1 MPRNNIK
8 AIRQKRGMKQAEV
21 ASLLNVSQ
29 GTYSQWENGKARV
42 TDEALIQLAN
52 IFDVSTDYLLGYST
66 NDRSI
71 KKASVGADANGG
83 TLGQLSFTERILLTC
98 FRSLPSQEQEKFLN
112 EAIRAG
118 QSSSEGE
125 QQ

>member
-1 MPRNNIK
+1 MPVNNIK
-8 AIRQKRGMKQAEV
+8 TIRKKRGMKQAEV

-42 TDEALIQLAN
+42 TDEALVQLAS

-83 TLGQLSFTERILLTC
+83 NLEQLSFTERILLTC
-98 FRSLPSQEQEKFLN
+98 FRSLPPQEQEEFLN

-118 QSSSEGE
+118 QSNSEAE
-125 QQ
+125 R

>member
-1 MPRNNIK
+1 MPLNNIK
-8 AIRQKRGMKQAEV
+8 AIRKKRGMKQAEV
-21 ASLLNVSQ
+21 ASILNVSQ

-42 TDEALIQLAN
+42 TDEALIQLAS

-71 KKASVGADANGG
+71 KKASVGADAKGD

-98 FRSLPSQEQEKFLN
+98 FRSLAPQEQEKFLN

-118 QSSSEGE
+118 QSSSEVE

>member
-1 MPRNNIK
+1 MPVNNIK
-8 AIRQKRGMKQAEV
+8 TIRKKRGMKQAEV

-42 TDEALIQLAN
+42 TDEALVQLAS

-83 TLGQLSFTERILLTC
+83 NLEQLSFTERILLTW
-98 FRSLPSQEQEKFLN
+98 FRSLPPQEQEEFLN

-118 QSSSEGE
+118 QSNSEAE
-125 QQ
+125 R

>member
-1 MPRNNIK
+1 MPVNNIK
-8 AIRQKRGMKQAEV
+8 TIRKKRGMKQAEV

-83 TLGQLSFTERILLTC
+83 NLEQLSFTERILLTC
-98 FRSLPSQEQEKFLN
+98 FRSLPPQEQEEFLN

-118 QSSSEGE
+118 QSNSEAE
-125 QQ
+125 R